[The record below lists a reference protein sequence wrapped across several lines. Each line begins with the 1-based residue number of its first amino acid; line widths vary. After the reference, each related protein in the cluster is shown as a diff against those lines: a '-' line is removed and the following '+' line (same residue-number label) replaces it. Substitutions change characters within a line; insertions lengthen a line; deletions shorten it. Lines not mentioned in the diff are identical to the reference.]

1 MEYNVVEINSS
12 EKEVEIKLQYEEIKK
27 DIDDEVRKQVKSI
40 QVPGFRK
47 GKVPLPIIKKMY
59 GDALEYEASEKIAN
73 SFFWKIA
80 DEKQLKP
87 IGQPSLTDLK
97 FEPEK
102 DLTFK
107 VKYETIPTLN
117 VTGYKNL
124 SFDIPEYIVSD
135 EEIEKEISYILDSN
149 KTLAD
154 ADVVESKQYVIDSEI
169 ILTEKDGEAVSDS
182 KPEKMQI
189 DLSAPGIAQEII
201 DNANGK
207 KVGESFSFTF
217 KDEHKHKLEDGTE
230 EIHNQSYAYLVNIL
244 GIKKVVLP
252 ELDEELIKKVTND
265 KATTEDGLRDV
276 IKNDIQNY
284 YNQQVEEIT
293 RVKLVSE
300 IIKNN
305 NFNPPQTLVKN
316 ILDEYVKND
325 EEQAKK
331 SKYPFNKEE
340 AKTRLLKSAETE
352 VKWYLIKNEIQ
363 KLENI
368 RITDDDIKELA
379 EKDSEKTGIAV
390 DKLINFYKSSNQ
402 TEKTLDNKLFEFL
415 KTNNTINKVHPDK
428 LKVNQE
434 AVNG

>member
-1 MEYNVVEINSS
+1 MEYNVIEINSS

-47 GKVPLPIIKKMY
+47 GKVPLPMIKKMY

-154 ADVVESKQYVIDSEI
+154 ADIVEGKQYVIDSEI

-230 EIHNQSYAYLVNIL
+230 EIHNQSYAYLVNII

-252 ELDEELIKKVTND
+252 ELNEELIKKVTND

-305 NFNPPQTLVKN
+305 DFNPPQTLVKN

-368 RITDDDIKELA
+368 SITDDDIKELA

>member
-47 GKVPLPIIKKMY
+47 GKVPLPMIKKMY

-73 SFFWKIA
+73 SFFWKVA

-102 DLTFK
+102 GLTFK

-124 SFDIPEYIVSD
+124 SLDIPEYIVSD

-154 ADVVESKQYVIDSEI
+154 ADVVEGKQYVIDSEI

-201 DNANGK
+201 DNSNGK

-252 ELDEELIKKVTND
+252 ELNEELIKKVTND
-265 KATTEDGLRDV
+265 KATTKDGLRDV

-305 NFNPPQTLVKN
+305 DFNPPQTLVKN

-368 RITDDDIKELA
+368 TITDDDLKELA
-379 EKDSEKTGIAV
+379 EKNSEKTGIAV

-402 TEKTLDNKLFEFL
+402 AEKVLDNKLFEFL
-415 KTNNTINKVHPDK
+415 KSNNTINKVHPDK

>member
-47 GKVPLPIIKKMY
+47 GKVPLPMIKKMY

-154 ADVVESKQYVIDSEI
+154 ADVVEGKQYVIDSEI
-169 ILTEKDGEAVSDS
+169 ILTEKDGEAISDS

-189 DLSAPGIAQEII
+189 DLSAPGIAQEFI

-252 ELDEELIKKVTND
+252 ELNEELIKKVTND

-305 NFNPPQTLVKN
+305 DFNPPQTLVKN

-340 AKTRLLKSAETE
+340 SKTRLLKSAETE

-368 RITDDDIKELA
+368 SITDDDIKELA

-415 KTNNTINKVHPDK
+415 KSNNTINKVHPDK
-428 LKVNQE
+428 LKENQE

>member
-1 MEYNVVEINSS
+1 MEFNVIDINSS

-27 DIDDEVRKQVKSI
+27 EIDDEVRKQVKTI

-47 GKVPLPIIKKMY
+47 GKVPLSIIKKMY

-80 DEKQLKP
+80 DENQLKP

-102 DLTFK
+102 DFTFK
-107 VKYETIPTLN
+107 VRYETFPTLN

-124 SFDIPEYIVSD
+124 SFDIPDYIVSD

-149 KTLAD
+149 KTLV
-154 ADVVESKQYVIDSEI
+154 DVDTVEGKQCVIDSEI
-169 ILTEKDGEAVSDS
+169 ILTEKDGETISDS

-201 DNANGK
+201 DNSNDK

-217 KDEHKHKLEDGTE
+217 KDEHKHTLEDGTE
-230 EIHNQSYAYLVNIL
+230 EIHKQSYTYLVNIL
-244 GIKKVVLP
+244 GIKKIVLP
-252 ELDEELIKKVTND
+252 ELNEELIKKLTKD
-265 KATTEDGLRDV
+265 KATTEDELRNE
-276 IKNDIQNY
+276 IRHDIQNY
-284 YNQQVEEIT
+284 YDHQVEDII
-293 RVKLVSE
+293 RVKLISE

-305 NFNPPQTLVKN
+305 DFNPPQTLIKN

-331 SKYPFNKEE
+331 SKRPFNKEE

-368 RITDDDIKELA
+368 SITDDDIKELA

-415 KTNNTINKVHPDK
+415 KSNNTINKVHPDK